1 MRSKIRDPRTHVTST
16 QGAETGRLWDDL
28 VSQTTNHID
37 SCSCGSFITLHFS
50 FLLDM
55 GKQISA
61 CHVVVGVIS
70 WGSGKVTSVDF
81 ASFYLVIPLRI
92 YFSPW
97 GQGVDS
103 NQRVT

>member
-1 MRSKIRDPRTHVTST
+1 MLLALKGQRQDISGTTLL
-16 QGAETGRLWDDL
+16 ARLQITLIVVVVVHSSHCTL
-28 VSQTTNHID
+28 VSYI
-37 SCSCGSFITLHFS
+37 
-50 FLLDM
+50 DM
-55 GKQISA
+55 GKQIVA

-70 WGSGKVTSVDF
+70 WESGKVTSVDF